1 MMRVDIVL
9 LETTK
14 VVFFSAVFVAL
25 LAQEATETRTEI
37 QALFIHTAAWQL
49 DCEIPVRSDL
59 IKYQRG
65 QGSLSILSC
74 YTPVAQK

>member
-37 QALFIHTAAWQL
+37 KALFIHTAAWQL